1 MEDKKIY
8 NLNSK
13 QLVKKESPADKF
25 SRLSNIRVANL
36 LDNLRLVGNLANKR
50 YYEYT
55 TEQKNEILKAIQDEY
70 KLMKAA
76 WDKAGKKAVPFKKK
90 GFWDRVSNND

>member
-13 QLVKKESPADKF
+13 KLGKKESPADKF

-50 YYEYT
+50 FYEYSPS
-55 TEQKNEILKAIQDEY
+55 QKEEILKAIRKEY
-70 KLMKAA
+70 KLMNAA
-76 WDKAGKKAVPFKKK
+76 WDKAGNKVEPVKKK
-90 GFWDRVSNND
+90 GFWDRVKKDK

>member
-13 QLVKKESPADKF
+13 NLGKKESPADKF

-50 YYEYT
+50 YYDYT
-55 TEQKNEILKAIQDEY
+55 SEQKTEILKAIQDEY

-76 WDKAGKKAVPFKKK
+76 WDKAGKKSTPFKKK
-90 GFWDRVSNND
+90 GFWDRINNE